1 VAKIVL
7 EHVQDMFLK
16 IALQMAREG
25 WETRRERQRQGMA
38 IAKTIAGKYADRKA
52 DTATHKSIIALRT
65 AGKTISETAELA
77 KCSASQVKQ
86 IWAAH
91 LKAEEAVKG

>member
-1 VAKIVL
+1 MAKIVL
-7 EHVQDMFLK
+7 EHVQDIFLK

-38 IAKTIAGKYADRKA
+38 IAGKYADRKA